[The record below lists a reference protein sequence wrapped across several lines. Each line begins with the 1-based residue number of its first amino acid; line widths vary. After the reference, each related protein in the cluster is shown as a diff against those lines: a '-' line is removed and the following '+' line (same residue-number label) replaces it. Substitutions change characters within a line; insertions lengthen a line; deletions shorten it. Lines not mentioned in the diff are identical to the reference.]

1 MKRLLSFVLA
11 ILLLLG
17 SAFAMTEEEAKSR
30 ILALDED
37 ALEAAGIIAYP
48 SSDADGAF
56 VVVMT
61 AHNLDETTAG
71 NFWYVTSDDALLL
84 GSGTQNLN
92 WGLIDSE
99 PQVFYNTYYKSDG
112 ERRTRACVLLDGR
125 VRELENV
132 DDLQFIPFGT
142 GCIPATVNDIAVEDN
157 YAFLRLC
164 QSGGGTPYLAQIC
177 GVEIDRE
184 RFLEVEGAREA
195 LNTVESSG
203 YTVNQIL
210 YWGSNIYALNF
221 SKNSKNSRVR
231 NNHCYLYW
239 QDDHLRLEGGW
250 FGDDIGLHSGT
261 ASVLSA
267 LDVPVVQ
274 LS

>member
-1 MKRLLSFVLA
+1 MKRLLSFILA

-37 ALEAAGIIAYP
+37 ASEAAGIIAYP

-61 AHNLDETTAG
+61 EHNSDATTAG

-84 GSGTQNLN
+84 GSGTRNLF

-112 ERRTRACVLLDGR
+112 ERGTRACVLLDGR

-132 DDLQFIPFGT
+132 DNLQFIPFGT
-142 GCIPATVNDIAVEDN
+142 GCIPATVNDVAVEGIG
-157 YAFLRLC
+157 FLRLC
-164 QSGGGTPYLAQIC
+164 QSGDGTPYLAQIC

-195 LNTVESSG
+195 LNTVESLG

-221 SKNSKNSRVR
+221 RNNSKNPRVG
-231 NNHCYLYW
+231 NYHCYLYW
-239 QDDHLRLEGGW
+239 QDDRLRLEGGW

-261 ASVLSA
+261 ANVLYD

>member
-37 ALEAAGIIAYP
+37 ASEAAGIIAYP

-61 AHNLDETTAG
+61 AHNLDENTAG

-99 PQVFYNTYYKSDG
+99 PQVFYNTYYKSD
-112 ERRTRACVLLDGR
+112 RAKD
-125 VRELENV
+125 
-132 DDLQFIPFGT
+132 
-142 GCIPATVNDIAVEDN
+142 A
-157 YAFLRLC
+157 RLC
-164 QSGGGTPYLAQIC
+164 VAGWA
-177 GVEIDRE
+177 
-184 RFLEVEGAREA
+184 GA
-195 LNTVESSG
+195 
-203 YTVNQIL
+203 
-210 YWGSNIYALNF
+210 
-221 SKNSKNSRVR
+221 
-231 NNHCYLYW
+231 
-239 QDDHLRLEGGW
+239 
-250 FGDDIGLHSGT
+250 
-261 ASVLSA
+261 
-267 LDVPVVQ
+267 
-274 LS
+274 

>member
-1 MKRLLSFVLA
+1 MKKLLSFVL
-11 ILLLLG
+11 IVLLLLG

-37 ALEAAGIIAYP
+37 ASEAVGITVYP
-48 SSDADGAF
+48 SNDADGAF
-56 VVVMT
+56 VVVMKELNSD
-61 AHNLDETTAG
+61 ATTAG
-71 NFWYVTSDDALLL
+71 NYWYVTPDDAQLL
-84 GSGTQNLN
+84 GSGARNLS

-99 PQVFYNTYYKSDG
+99 PEVFFNTYYKSDG
-112 ERRTRACVLLDGR
+112 KRKTRACVLLDGR

-132 DDLQFIPFGT
+132 DDLRLTNFGS
-142 GCIPATVNDIAVEDN
+142 GCIPAVVDDSEAEGKF
-157 YAFLRLC
+157 AFLQLC
-164 QSGGGTPYLAQIC
+164 QSGDGTPYLAQIC

-184 RFLEVEGAREA
+184 RFLEVEGAEEA

-203 YTVNQIL
+203 FTVNQFL

-221 SKNSKNSRVR
+221 THNVNGRKL
-231 NNHCYLYW
+231 HCYLYW

-250 FGDDIGLHSGT
+250 FGDDIGLTSGT
-261 ASVLSA
+261 ARVLYE

-274 LS
+274 LN